1 MPHHHRPTTVAILGA
16 GTVVENAL
24 SVLLKGFGYS
34 ARRLEYPSAVD
45 AGAQPLLEEL

>member
-16 GTVVENAL
+16 GAVVGNAL
-24 SVLLKGFGYS
+24 SLLPERFGYS
-34 ARRLEYPSAVD
+34 ARLLEYPSAAD